1 MPQMQDCFRGD
12 QVRVK
17 IAIVSDVHGNL
28 DALEAVLEDLAAV
41 QPDLVIHGGDLA
53 FNGPQPVECI
63 DRIRELG
70 WPGVLGNTDQALW
83 AIPET
88 LPENTIRTFE
98 AIAAVTTSW
107 LGPERVAWLKTLP
120 LVWRDQDRV
129 ALVHAVPGDTWKV
142 VDAGADDEE
151 LRQVYGP
158 LQASLAVY
166 CHIHR
171 PYIRRLDGFT
181 VANSGSVGMPFDGD
195 PRAAYLVVEDGTPV
209 IRRVAYDVER
219 HVAHLERSG
228 IPTSRWLI
236 ELARTATPSAIAFN
250 A

>member
-1 MPQMQDCFRGD
+1 
-12 QVRVK
+12 VV
-17 IAIVSDVHGNL
+17 
-28 DALEAVLEDLAAV
+28 
-41 QPDLVIHGGDLA
+41 HGGDLA

-70 WPGVLGNTDQALW
+70 WSGVVGNTDQALW
-83 AIPET
+83 TIPET
-88 LPENTIRTFE
+88 LPENTIHTFE
-98 AIAAVTTSW
+98 AIAAVTTSL
-107 LGPERVAWLKTLP
+107 LGPERLAWLKTLP

-129 ALVHAVPGDTWKV
+129 ALVHAVPGDTWRV
-142 VDAGADDEE
+142 VDADADDEE
-151 LRQVYGP
+151 LRQVYTP
-158 LQASLAVY
+158 LRASLAVY

-195 PRAAYLVVEDGTPV
+195 RRAAYLVVEDGRPV

-219 HVAHLERSG
+219 HVAYLERSG
-228 IPTSRWLI
+228 FPTSRWLI